1 MECYKE
7 ISLEEVFKRI
17 LNDDYDDIY
26 YQHYD
31 GQLFNAKYNEWRF
44 DSLKNRKWFV
54 REEVVFSVRNCD

>member
-26 YQHYD
+26 YQHRD
-31 GQLFNAKYNEWRF
+31 GQLFKAKYNEWHF
-44 DSLKNRKWFV
+44 EEMKNRKWFV
-54 REEVVFSVRNCD
+54 REEAK